1 MRLQQSCRLRRCP
14 PPHTHIHTQEP
25 PLSQSSSAEATPKA
39 GAASSSARKSYDQMA
54 AERSAKIARLK
65 AQKEIEKKVEVTK
78 SLSLPPSLPPSFSLP
93 FFSSLPPSLFLLTQH
108 HYSTSTLLCYMQELS
123 EKLKCL
129 SVDEHDD
136 ELVREHLLSLLK
148 VWVFRCF
155 DHVRSID
162 QEIEILETMAR
173 MRRGGVAR
181 QPEAAPPS
189 ARPPMKPIVI
199 TRETLKVLKYRYHN
213 ECIL

>member
-1 MRLQQSCRLRRCP
+1 
-14 PPHTHIHTQEP
+14 
-25 PLSQSSSAEATPKA
+25 
-39 GAASSSARKSYDQMA
+39 MA

-65 AQKEIEKKVEVTK
+65 AQKETEKKVEVT
-78 SLSLPPSLPPSFSLP
+78 LSLFPHFHAYFITHIHIL
-93 FFSSLPPSLFLLTQH
+93 
-108 HYSTSTLLCYMQELS
+108 QELS
-123 EKLKCL
+123 EKLKIL
-129 SVDEHDD
+129 SPDQHDD

-173 MRRGGVAR
+173 MRRGDVAR
-181 QPEAAPPS
+181 QPEAAPPP

-199 TRETLKVLKYRYHN
+199 TRETLKVHRIVHCKEAAY
-213 ECIL
+213 